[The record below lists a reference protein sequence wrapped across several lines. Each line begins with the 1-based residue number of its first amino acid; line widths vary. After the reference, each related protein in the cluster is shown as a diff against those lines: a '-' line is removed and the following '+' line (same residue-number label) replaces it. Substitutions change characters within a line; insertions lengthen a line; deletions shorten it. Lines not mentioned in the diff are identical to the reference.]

1 MFDPKKNYFYLF
13 LTYSKFIQR
22 LIPKV
27 KKTTCRDSLDEKT
40 AISVTKYQVQRTEKK
55 QEQIS
60 SVLH

>member
-40 AISVTKYQVQRTEKK
+40 GISVSKYQVQRTEKK
-55 QEQIS
+55 
-60 SVLH
+60 